1 MLDVQ
6 SFPSI
11 DRSAFLIPPLNSST
25 LLSVCHLL
33 RRLFTHLRYPFAVKA
48 FPLLIAALLACTAAA
63 SAGTISG
70 AVIREEGAIYLED
83 LLVKPARLATV
94 GDAPIYYHSDLARYL
109 GTLKKGQIVELQAVS
124 DKAYRVRGVAQ
135 QGQVAG
141 WVDPKFLNPLKK
153 DFLDNLKQNAA
164 RLEQVK
170 ALIARNEVAINMTSE
185 EVQQSLG
192 KPTKK
197 TSHVDASGRADTWE
211 FIRYERVPQETIGR
225 DFNGNVVSN
234 IIYVKVPI
242 GKLSVTFANNLVNS
256 LEQTEGSLE
265 KGAQAKIVP
274 APFIVTY

>member
-1 MLDVQ
+1 L
-6 SFPSI
+6 
-11 DRSAFLIPPLNSST
+11 T
-25 LLSVCHLL
+25 
-33 RRLFTHLRYPFAVKA
+33 VKA
-48 FPLLIAALLACTAAA
+48 FPLIAAVLFACTAVVH
-63 SAGTISG
+63 AGTVSG

-94 GDAPIYYHSDLARYL
+94 EDAPIYYHSDLGRYL

-124 DKAYRVRGVAQ
+124 DKAYRVRGMAQ

-141 WVDPKFLNPLKK
+141 WVDPKSLNPLKK

-170 ALIARNEVAINMTSE
+170 ALIAKGEVAINMTSE
-185 EVQQSLG
+185 EVQQALG

-211 FIRYERVPQETIGR
+211 FIRYERVPQETVGR
-225 DFNGNVVSN
+225 DFNGNLVSN
-234 IIYVKVPI
+234 IIYVKVPV
-242 GKLSVTFANNLVNS
+242 GKLSVTFANNLVSS

-265 KGAQAKIVP
+265 KGGLTKIVP
-274 APFIVTY
+274 APFIVNF

>member
-1 MLDVQ
+1 M
-6 SFPSI
+6 
-11 DRSAFLIPPLNSST
+11 
-25 LLSVCHLL
+25 
-33 RRLFTHLRYPFAVKA
+33 KA
-48 FPLLIAALLACTAAA
+48 FPLLLAALIACAATVQ
-63 SAGTISG
+63 AGAISG

-94 GDAPIYYHSDLARYL
+94 GDAPIFYHSDFGRYL

-124 DKAYRVRGVAQ
+124 DKAYRVRGMAQ

-170 ALIARNEVAINMTSE
+170 ALIAKNEVAINMTLE

-211 FIRYERVPQETIGR
+211 FIRYERVPQETFGR
-225 DFNGNVVSN
+225 DLNGNLVAN
-234 IIYVKVPI
+234 IIYIKVPI

-256 LEQTEGSLE
+256 LEQSEGSLE
-265 KGAQAKIVP
+265 KGATTKIVP